1 MSSHPAITIPEEF
14 NGQRCDVVLAKLLP
28 QYSRSLLSTWLKE
41 GLITIDAKQLRPK
54 DKVQA
59 NAIIAFAANWPDR
72 HSDPGVSQPEDIPL
86 TVVYEDDSVLIINK
100 PAELV
105 VHPGAGN
112 KDHTLVNALLHHAPV
127 LQELPRAGIIHR
139 LDKNTTGLLVV
150 AKTLPAYTSLTR
162 QMQAREIKRQYMAL
176 VQGHVISGGTIDTHY
191 GRHPRNRLKMAVCN
205 GGRQAI
211 THYRVLQ
218 SYHNYF
224 TALEVNLETGRTHQ
238 IRVHMQHIN
247 HPIFGDPLYGKRP
260 KLPTEL
266 PLEAQEKILAF
277 KRQALHAQSLTLTH
291 PTSHESLTFT
301 ADLPEDLT
309 NLLSLL
315 DKYRDEFSC

>member
-1 MSSHPAITIPEEF
+1 
-14 NGQRCDVVLAKLLP
+14 
-28 QYSRSLLSTWLKE
+28 
-41 GLITIDAKQLRPK
+41 
-54 DKVQA
+54 
-59 NAIIAFAANWPDR
+59 
-72 HSDPGVSQPEDIPL
+72 
-86 TVVYEDDSVLIINK
+86 
-100 PAELV
+100 
-105 VHPGAGN
+105 
-112 KDHTLVNALLHHAPV
+112 
-127 LQELPRAGIIHR
+127 
-139 LDKNTTGLLVV
+139 
-150 AKTLPAYTSLTR
+150 
-162 QMQAREIKRQYMAL
+162 
-176 VQGHVISGGTIDTHY
+176 
-191 GRHPRNRLKMAVCN
+191 MAVCN